1 MSILIG
7 ADTTFIVQGIT
18 GREAVNLT
26 RECLD
31 YGAGAKV
38 VGGVTP
44 GRLGRDVHGVPVFD
58 TVAQAVEHHGGRID
72 GSVVT
77 VPPAFTKDAVFEAIE
92 NGVKLVVIVTERI
105 PRRDVAQ
112 MVELAGLRG
121 ARIIGPNCLGI
132 IVPGVIKMGGI
143 GGPAKNARQAYSP
156 GPVGVISRSGG
167 MTTEMSS
174 TLTAARLGQST
185 AVSIGGD
192 AIIGSTYAELMPLFE
207 ADEQTQ
213 GIVIYTEP
221 GGRMEAALASW
232 VTENDSRLPIVAFM
246 AGRFMDEMPG
256 MSFGHAGTIVEGK
269 EDTATEKIA
278 RLAEAGITVAEDI
291 AEIPE
296 ILRSKM
302 NDVLE
307 RPEADRLN
315 QGAGLEAPR
324 R

>member
-1 MSILIG
+1 MSILID
-7 ADTTFIVQGIT
+7 AETTFIVQGIT

-44 GRLGRDVHGVPVFD
+44 GRLGREVHGVPVFD
-58 TVAQAVEHHGGRID
+58 TVAQAVAHHGSPIY

-92 NGVKLVVIVTERI
+92 NGVQLIVIVTERI
-105 PRRDVAQ
+105 PRRDVAE

-132 IVPGVIKMGGI
+132 IVPDVIKMGGI
-143 GGPAKNARQAYSP
+143 GGPAKNAAQAYTP

-174 TLTAARLGQST
+174 TLTAAGLGQST

-207 ADEQTQ
+207 ADA
-213 GIVIYTEP
+213 
-221 GGRMEAALASW
+221 GGRMEAELARW
-232 VTENDSRLPIVAFM
+232 VTENRSRLPIVAFM

-269 EDTATEKIA
+269 EDTASEKIA
-278 RLAEAGITVAEDI
+278 RLAQAGISVAERIEDI
-291 AEIPE
+291 PDMIRAA
-296 ILRSKM
+296 M
-302 NDVLE
+302 QE
-307 RPEADRLN
+307 RTGTPA
-315 QGAGLEAPR
+315 GAGAAGGSAR
-324 R
+324 

>member
-1 MSILIG
+1 MSILI
-7 ADTTFIVQGIT
+7 DSETTFIVQGIT

-31 YGAGAKV
+31 YGTGAKI

-44 GRLGRDVHGVPVFD
+44 GRKGRDVHGVMVYD
-58 TVAQAVEHHGGRID
+58 TVAQAVEVHGGPID

-77 VPPAFTKDAVFEAIE
+77 VPPAFTKDAVLEAIANE
-92 NGVKLVVIVTERI
+92 IKLVVIVTERI

-112 MVELAGLRG
+112 MVEFAGMNG

-132 IVPGVIKMGGI
+132 IVPDVIKMGGI
-143 GGPAKNARQAYSP
+143 GGPAKNAAQAYSP
-156 GPVGVISRSGG
+156 GPIGVISRSGG

-174 TLTAARLGQST
+174 TLSAAGLGQST

-192 AIIGSTYAELMPLFE
+192 AIIGSTYAELMPFFHE
-207 ADEQTQ
+207 DPETE

-221 GGRMEAALASW
+221 GGRMEAELANW
-232 VTENDSRLPIVAFM
+232 VIDNDCRMPIVAFM

-278 RLAEAGITVAEDI
+278 RLADAGITVAEEI
-291 AEIPE
+291 SEIPE
-296 ILRSKM
+296 IMKSKFLRTH
-302 NDVLE
+302 
-307 RPEADRLN
+307 RR
-315 QGAGLEAPR
+315 APGVGVPSWVR
-324 R
+324 GGGPV